1 MILYIVIFAAVSA
14 LFLPLSVKIKFFAD
28 ITTKKIYYSVYLLSF
43 VRMNSGYISFCEG
56 AVIVHYSDKNAYAA
70 AYNSFKTD
78 INAVDIIS
86 SLNFPE
92 VRSEIMLN
100 DYDEFPVLYGICI
113 VRALSAIIYAVLRYG
128 GSYTDFKCNV
138 SLSENSYAGLLNET
152 VIAFN
157 LLTITKIGLKKLK
170 GGK

>member
-1 MILYIVIFAAVSA
+1 
-14 LFLPLSVKIKFFAD
+14 
-28 ITTKKIYYSVYLLSF
+28 
-43 VRMNSGYISFCEG
+43 MNSGYISFCEG

-113 VRALSAIIYAVLRYG
+113 ARALSAIIYAFFDTAEVIRILSVTYRYR
-128 GSYTDFKCNV
+128 
-138 SLSENSYAGLLNET
+138 
-152 VIAFN
+152 
-157 LLTITKIGLKKLK
+157 KILMQDCSMKPL
-170 GGK
+170 